1 MESTDHPAPQR
12 IAGLTK
18 EEFTEK
24 NAQHAGRLKILSMA
38 GVDVIVRPLTR
49 AEYDRFVQDGAKARQ
64 RGDSLSPLYANT
76 VRSALIAPDTA
87 TFDHDLNRLP
97 ALAEG
102 FVEELL
108 KLAGVTEKVEEKAF
122 L

>member
-1 MESTDHPAPQR
+1 MEQTNPPAGQR

-24 NAQHAGRLKILSMA
+24 NATHAGRLKILSMA
-38 GVDVIVRPLTR
+38 GVDVIVRPLSR
-49 AEYDRFVQDGAKARQ
+49 AEYDRFLQDGAKARQ
-64 RGDSLSPLYANT
+64 RGDSMSVVYANT
-76 VRSALIAPDTA
+76 VRGCLIAPDAA
-87 TFDHDLNRLP
+87 TFDHELNRLP

-102 FVEELL
+102 FTEELL